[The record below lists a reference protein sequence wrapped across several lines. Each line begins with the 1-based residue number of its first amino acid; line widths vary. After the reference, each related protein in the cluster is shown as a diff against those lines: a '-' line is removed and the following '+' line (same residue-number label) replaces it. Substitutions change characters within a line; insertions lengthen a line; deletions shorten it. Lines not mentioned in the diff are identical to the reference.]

1 MNHSMPGIMSITS
14 SQSPPK
20 LMSIESVM
28 PSNCLILCR
37 PLLLLPSIFP
47 SIRVFSHWVGSSHQ
61 VAKVLELPLQGYTN
75 AYSKDIC
82 VCIYNILLAWA
93 YTTVIQLYIWI
104 QTACCLLTNLC
115 PALLLL
121 HGLEPVR
128 VLCPCD
134 FPVKNTGVGCHFL
147 FQ

>member
-1 MNHSMPGIMSITS
+1 MDCTRQAPLS
-14 SQSPPK
+14 STVSRSSLK

-28 PSNCLILCR
+28 PSNCLILCL